1 MKKTNIIAIFTIVLA
16 LTCSFLQAQPVNS
29 KVRSSRDP
37 WQFGIKASGSY
48 DKVSIKSKSEMKLG
62 YKAGFV
68 AEKHLVYML
77 YFQPSLQFTQKGY
90 KYEIPFGFR
99 DEVYFSM
106 LEIDAGLLMKFGDER
121 LKRGMFLSLT
131 PFVTKAL
138 SVNWTQTN
146 INSANPE
153 YNQTTTSNS
162 LEYLNTLDIGFKL
175 GIGYDFNRHWEIAA
189 NYTFGLNRISVYNNH
204 KWRGVNLNLIYFF

>member
-1 MKKTNIIAIFTIVLA
+1 MKKNSLITLFCVVLA

-29 KVRSSRDP
+29 KVKSSRDP

-48 DKVSIKSKSEMKLG
+48 DKTSIKEGSQMKLG

-77 YFQPSLQFTQKGY
+77 YFQPSVQFTQKGY
-90 KYEIPFGFR
+90 KYEIPYGFR
-99 DEVYFSM
+99 DETCFSM
-106 LEIDAGLLMKFGDER
+106 LEFDAGLLLKFGDER

-131 PFVTKAL
+131 PYITKAL
-138 SVNWTQTN
+138 GLKWSQTN
-146 INSANPE
+146 IKPHSPE
-153 YNQTTTSNS
+153 YNITRTTNEFGS
-162 LEYLNTLDIGFKL
+162 LNTLDIGFKL

-189 NYTFGLNRISVYNNH
+189 NYTFGLNRIAYTNNF
-204 KWRGVNLNLIYFF
+204 KWRGANLNLIYFF

>member
-1 MKKTNIIAIFTIVLA
+1 MELFDRIKGQSVLLSNMMSLGIVQAATCLIPVLII
-16 LTCSFLQAQPVNS
+16 
-29 KVRSSRDP
+29 
-37 WQFGIKASGSY
+37 
-48 DKVSIKSKSEMKLG
+48 
-62 YKAGFV
+62 
-68 AEKHLVYML
+68 
-77 YFQPSLQFTQKGY
+77 
-90 KYEIPFGFR
+90 
-99 DEVYFSM
+99 
-106 LEIDAGLLMKFGDER
+106 
-121 LKRGMFLSLT
+121 

-146 INSANPE
+146 INSASPD
-153 YNQTTTSNS
+153 YNQTTTTDN

>member
-1 MKKTNIIAIFTIVLA
+1 MKKTKFITLLFCAFALICNIT
-16 LTCSFLQAQPVNS
+16 QAQPVNS

-48 DKVSIKSKSEMKLG
+48 DKTSIKNGSKLQLG

-77 YFQPSLQFTQKGY
+77 YFQPSIQFTQKGY

-121 LKRGMFLSLT
+121 MKKGMFFSITPYLT
-131 PFVTKAL
+131 KTL
-138 SVNWTQTN
+138 SVDWSQTN
-146 INSANPE
+146 INPINPN
-153 YNQTTTSNS
+153 YNQTITTNS
-162 LEYLNTLDIGFKL
+162 LEYLNTLDLGFKL
-175 GIGYDFNRHWEIAA
+175 GLGYDFNRHWELSA
-189 NYTFGLNRISVYNNH
+189 NYTFGLNRISITNNYR
-204 KWRGVNLNLIYFF
+204 WRGVNLNLVYFF